1 MSAKPRDLS
10 EPFKNMFGLA
20 VRFAKVTEAEALLV
34 WLEHPVD
41 WEELQK
47 RAGELTLVVASDEP
61 ENVAGAVEAGLDVV
75 LTESMDAPVNE
86 RLSQAL
92 LESIAEELLSP
103 GAGVIAIY
111 SAFEPDKVDS
121 VSYIELNE
129 HLGRLTSRDLRSL
142 GDSVPLETLKAVV
155 DLAVD
160 IGRQG
165 REGKPVGTL
174 FVIGDTRKVLGSC
187 HPIGFDPVKGYKRA
201 ERNLRDAKTRE
212 AIKEVAVL
220 DGAFVVSADGT
231 VEASCQM
238 VDGAGVTITHSK
250 GLGTRHWAAAAITK
264 KTSAIAVA
272 ISESGGTVRVF
283 QDGVVML
290 RVEPFQKAMKWKKK
304 KDPGESLGGTG
315 EI

>member
-20 VRFAKVTEAEALLV
+20 VLFAKVTEAEALLF